1 MVKKPPHFS
10 RRYHMAIR
18 YNKNLNEKVRNAVRN
33 YNARISRMEK
43 RGVSRLPQKIMVSE
57 LKSRYNTRAELDRE
71 LSRISTLGRKNV
83 IKSVTTSG
91 GAKVADWQYTYAK
104 TNRKSAKEYFE
115 KEYARLNKRTAR
127 FPGERMLLDNASAKI
142 NLLSRPL
149 DSLNQQQFRSIVAT
163 INEFATS
170 TQQLK
175 NSYRG
180 FLSEVEW
187 VMNMVGIDEE
197 TKETFF
203 KKFKTLSPEQFL
215 YAYDNNDIIN
225 RIYQLYQKDYG
236 EEEARLNVGN
246 EEAENL
252 INMLMEQADV
262 MIEEAKLNAD

>member
-1 MVKKPPHFS
+1 
-10 RRYHMAIR
+10 MAIR
-18 YNKNLNEKVRNAVRN
+18 YNKNLNEKIRNDVRN

-43 RGVSRLPQKIMVSE
+43 RGVSRLPKKIMVSE
-57 LKSRYNTRAELDRE
+57 LKSRYNTRAELDKE
-71 LSRISTLGRKNV
+71 LSRISNLGRKNV
-83 IKSVTTSG
+83 TKSVTTSG

-115 KEYARLNKRTAR
+115 KKYTRLSKRAAR
-127 FPGERMLLDNASAKI
+127 FPGERLLLDNASAKI
-142 NLLSRPL
+142 NLLSHPL
-149 DSLNQQQFRSIVAT
+149 DSLNQQQFRSVVAT

-175 NSYRG
+175 DRYRG

-187 VMNMVGIDEE
+187 AMDKVGIKSED
-197 TKETFF
+197 KEAFF

-236 EEEARLNVGN
+236 EEEARLNVGSI
-246 EEAENL
+246 EDAENL
-252 INMLMEQADV
+252 INILMEQADV